1 MGRHPADIVRVVAA
15 AAIVLACL
23 LVARTPGVNPVE
35 TAIFSELERLPEWST
50 RLWQVLTWVGGWPG
64 IAVTAGLALYA
75 GRVRMGVSL
84 VTAGATGWVLALI
97 LHWLTSPRPI
107 PIGLTSALL
116 REPPAEGFHF
126 PSAHVAVIAALV
138 TAAGPYLPRLPR
150 DGSWVLV
157 GLVGVADVFLGNNLP
172 LGVFAG
178 AALGW
183 GTGAV
188 GHLVLGAPRRG
199 TSERAVRMAL
209 DEVGLHGAEITA
221 VPRRWLEP
229 YHYDITAADGE
240 RMQMKVVRRL
250 HRLAGPLH
258 KLRRLLASL
267 EMEHTPRLSTPRHE
281 VEHEAYITLLAER
294 AGVGT
299 LPVVSAGE
307 IEHGPAFLIRRHV
320 SGSQFSTLRGKYIDD
335 EVLARAW
342 RDVVTLGEH
351 HVAHHDLRATNIL
364 IDEDGRPRIT
374 DFSLSRVGGPS
385 GQSAQDI
392 ADMLVT
398 TASVVGVRRAV
409 ECAVHE
415 VSVDALQEALPYLQW
430 LALHRRL
437 RRQLTDKQVALAD
450 LRETLAEQ
458 IDSPTPSFR
467 SPVRPAAVA
476 ITLAVGLGVYL
487 LLPQL
492 SSLDEVLSLLARAD
506 WRWIAVAIATGLL
519 GVVASG
525 VTILGSSPRPLP
537 VGKTMAVQLAAAFTG
552 RTTAAGVGFYGINI
566 VYLERLGLRRA
577 HAVGVILLNRAV
589 VGTVTG
595 VLTAIGVLVIGSAVP
610 GGRIAIPSGWP
621 VILGVALALASA
633 VAFLVSPIGRRRVW
647 YPTGRLLRELA
658 RDLLPTLR
666 QPVRALQLLGGAV
679 VFLALQAAGLA
690 ATLAAFQPDFPLIPV
705 LAVYVVG
712 STLGQLAPTPG
723 GLGTVE
729 TAMVAGLTAVGVGAT
744 SAVATVLTSRALTF
758 WLPALAGVVAFRLL
772 QHHEIV

>member
-1 MGRHPADIVRVVAA
+1 
-15 AAIVLACL
+15 
-23 LVARTPGVNPVE
+23 
-35 TAIFSELERLPEWST
+35 
-50 RLWQVLTWVGGWPG
+50 
-64 IAVTAGLALYA
+64 
-75 GRVRMGVSL
+75 
-84 VTAGATGWVLALI
+84 
-97 LHWLTSPRPI
+97 
-107 PIGLTSALL
+107 
-116 REPPAEGFHF
+116 
-126 PSAHVAVIAALV
+126 
-138 TAAGPYLPRLPR
+138 
-150 DGSWVLV
+150 
-157 GLVGVADVFLGNNLP
+157 
-172 LGVFAG
+172 
-178 AALGW
+178 
-183 GTGAV
+183 
-188 GHLVLGAPRRG
+188 
-199 TSERAVRMAL
+199 
-209 DEVGLHGAEITA
+209 
-221 VPRRWLEP
+221 
-229 YHYDITAADGE
+229 
-240 RMQMKVVRRL
+240 
-250 HRLAGPLH
+250 
-258 KLRRLLASL
+258 
-267 EMEHTPRLSTPRHE
+267 
-281 VEHEAYITLLAER
+281 
-294 AGVGT
+294 
-299 LPVVSAGE
+299 
-307 IEHGPAFLIRRHV
+307 
-320 SGSQFSTLRGKYIDD
+320 
-335 EVLARAW
+335 
-342 RDVVTLGEH
+342 VVTLGEH

-364 IDEDGRPRIT
+364 IDEDGRPRVT

-467 SPVRPAAVA
+467 SPLRPAAVA

-610 GGRIAIPSGWP
+610 VGRIAIPSGWP

-690 ATLAAFQPDFPLIPV
+690 HSFRCWRCTSWVRPWASWPRHPE
-705 LAVYVVG
+705 G
-712 STLGQLAPTPG
+712 SAPWKPRWSPG
-723 GLGTVE
+723 
-729 TAMVAGLTAVGVGAT
+729 
-744 SAVATVLTSRALTF
+744 
-758 WLPALAGVVAFRLL
+758 
-772 QHHEIV
+772 